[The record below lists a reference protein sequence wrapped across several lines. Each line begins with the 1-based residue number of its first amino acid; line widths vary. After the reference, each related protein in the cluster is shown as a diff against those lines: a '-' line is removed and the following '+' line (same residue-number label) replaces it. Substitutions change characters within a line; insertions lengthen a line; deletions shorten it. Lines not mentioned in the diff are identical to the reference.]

1 MQILELN
8 KDHPGTTVMEII
20 IKGRF
25 PGRLL
30 TEIIAAGAGEY
41 EPSPDG
47 SDEGK
52 FYIEEDTKDVY
63 EVVNGKKVKVDSNG
77 RLL

>member
-1 MQILELN
+1 
-8 KDHPGTTVMEII
+8 MEII

-25 PGRLL
+25 PGRQ

-41 EPSPDG
+41 QPSPDG

-63 EVVNGKKVKVDSNG
+63 EVVNGKKVK
-77 RLL
+77 RF

>member
-1 MQILELN
+1 
-8 KDHPGTTVMEII
+8 MEII

-25 PGRLL
+25 PGRL

-63 EVVNGKKVKVDSNG
+63 EVVNGKKVK
-77 RLL
+77 RF